1 MSFLLGPV
9 SGALVA
15 GGLYYGYSNMM
26 QIRTQ
31 THITDLHKLS
41 VRLVETP
48 ALIMAPPSAA
58 TRVTPRPFSTLLQSR
73 WNQEVASLFAGMRE
87 WDTRAQEW
95 GKRLLYG
102 GIETRPIPSS
112 SAESR

>member
-15 GGLYYGYSNMM
+15 GGLYYGYSNMI
-26 QIRTQ
+26 QARTEQ
-31 THITDLHKLS
+31 HRKDLHTLS

-58 TRVTPRPFSTLLQSR
+58 TRITPRPFASLVESR
-73 WNQEVASLFAGMRE
+73 WNQQIASLFSGLGE
-87 WDTRAQEW
+87 WDTRVQDW
-95 GKRLLYG
+95 GKKVLYG
-102 GIETRPIPSS
+102 SEARPASGVATR
-112 SAESR
+112 

>member
-15 GGLYYGYSNMM
+15 GGLYYGYSNMI
-26 QIRTQ
+26 QTRTEM
-31 THITDLHKLS
+31 HKRDLHTLS

-58 TRVTPRPFSTLLQSR
+58 TRITPRPFTTIVKSK
-73 WNQEVASLFAGMRE
+73 WNEEVATLFTGLRD
-87 WDTRAQEW
+87 WDIRAQEW

-102 GIETRPIPSS
+102 QPNPGARN
-112 SAESR
+112 R

>member
-1 MSFLLGPV
+1 MSFVLGPV

-26 QIRTQ
+26 QIR
-31 THITDLHKLS
+31 LHKLS

-58 TRVTPRPFSTLLQSR
+58 
-73 WNQEVASLFAGMRE
+73 E
-87 WDTRAQEW
+87 
-95 GKRLLYG
+95 
-102 GIETRPIPSS
+102 
-112 SAESR
+112 

>member
-1 MSFLLGPV
+1 LLLGPV

-15 GGLYYGYSNMM
+15 GGLYYGYSNLM
-26 QIRTQ
+26 QARTQ
-31 THITDLHKLS
+31 KHIQDLHTLS

-58 TRVTPRPFSTLLQSR
+58 TRVTPRPFSTLVQSR
-73 WNQEVASLFAGMRE
+73 WNQDVASLYAGLRD

-95 GKRLLYG
+95 GKRLFYG
-102 GIETRPIPSS
+102 AETRPTG
-112 SAESR
+112 AEHR

>member
-15 GGLYYGYSNMM
+15 GGLYYGYSNMI
-26 QIRTQ
+26 QTRTEG
-31 THITDLHKLS
+31 HRRDLHVLS

-58 TRVTPRPFSTLLQSR
+58 TRITPRPFSALIEAR
-73 WNQEVASLFAGMRE
+73 WNQEIAFLYAGLGE
-87 WDTRAQEW
+87 WETRVQEW
-95 GKRLLYG
+95 GKRLL
-102 GIETRPIPSS
+102 RSPDAQPPSG
-112 SAESR
+112 AEGR